1 MNVPYWLLRL
11 LPMWEYICPKCR
23 NEVKKNSHRCLHC
36 GERFPLAIRVPPSFL
51 KDPKKLEAY
60 VHKHVFPRVSE
71 FERNYLTQ
79 YFTTLFS
86 DGFESNDFSAWTG
99 TTTGNGG
106 TIAVQSST
114 KHHGSYASRAYQG
127 GVGAWAVAYKNF
139 GTTYS
144 TMYARAY
151 LQFSGTPASGAR
163 LDIYPTIFEG
173 ASAAHVLAGAQL
185 YNNAGTL
192 NWSLQY
198 RTNATETN
206 YAYSTTPSIQANTW
220 YCIEARF
227 TSGNG
232 NGQVSLYIDGTLI
245 INVTGLTNNAYNA
258 GRVEVGAYCGNANTG
273 IYVYHDC
280 VVVADAYIGT
290 EGTLQTVTDS
300 LSLADT
306 LLRHKTLLP
315 ITQAISLSDSVFR
328 NKTLSVADTVG
339 AADSMLSNKT
349 LNATDLIA
357 LAETVKALKTLVIAD
372 QIQLAE
378 LLDVLKGGI
387 LKSVADSLGLV
398 DSVMLDKVLSI
409 ADSMALLD
417 SAATPSRVL
426 QALEA
431 IGLADNSVVNK
442 VLQITEIVSL
452 AEVVQVGAGGAQ
464 KTKLFLI
471 LGDLALQLTGD

>member
-11 LPMWEYICPKCR
+11 LPMWEHICPKCR

-36 GERFPLAIRVPPSFL
+36 GERFPLAIRVPPLFL

-99 TTTGNGG
+99 TTSGG
-106 TIAVQSST
+106 GSSAPAIIT
-114 KHHGSYASRAYQG
+114 NPVHHGTHAAAFATVANG
-127 GVGAWAVAYKNF
+127 WTVAYKNF
-139 GTTYS
+139 SSTYS
-144 TMYARAY
+144 TAYARSY
-151 LQFSGTPASGAR
+151 VQFSATPTSGNR
-163 LDIYPTIFEG
+163 LYIYPILFEG
-173 ASAAHVLAGAQL
+173 DAAAHILVAALL

-192 NWSLQY
+192 NWDLEY
-198 RTNATETN
+198 RTDSVESNHV
-206 YAYSTTPSIQANTW
+206 YSLAPTITINTW
-220 YCIEARF
+220 YCVEIRF
-227 TSGNG
+227 TGATGSGQVGLYING
-232 NGQVSLYIDGTLI
+232 NLVASA
-245 INVTGLTNNAYNA
+245 TGLTNDDYLA
-258 GRVEVGAYCGNANTG
+258 GRLEIGAYSLAMSATTR
-273 IYVYHDC
+273 HDC

-290 EGTLQTVTDS
+290 EGGTLQTVTDS
-300 LSLADT
+300 LSLAET

-339 AADSMLSNKT
+339 TADSMLSNKT

-417 SAATPSRVL
+417 SASTPSRVL